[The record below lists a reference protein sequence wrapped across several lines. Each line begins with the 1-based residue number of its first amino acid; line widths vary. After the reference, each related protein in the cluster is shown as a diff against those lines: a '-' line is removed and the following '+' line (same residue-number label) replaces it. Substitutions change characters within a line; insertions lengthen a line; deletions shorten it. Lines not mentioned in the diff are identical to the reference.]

1 MTASTAVTH
10 RDLLPLPCIGCR
22 RRDVSALQPLP
33 CR

>member
-10 RDLLPLPCIGCR
+10 PAPLLLPCIGCR